1 MASKFIIRSVYRTI
15 ELANGWSGPIIS
27 TERYFGTFCTV
38 LAREYADSAL
48 LLIDWLDGGMVTIAI
63 CTLNFIHPGVYLK
76 IADTT
81 ALASQQAAD
90 EEASATSS
98 TTR

>member
-15 ELANGWSGPIIS
+15 ELANGWAGPIIS

-38 LAREYADSAL
+38 LAGEYAYSAL

-63 CTLNFIHPGVYLK
+63 CTLNFIHPGVYLD
-76 IADTT
+76 IADT

-98 TTR
+98 TPR